1 MDHIDIKKNK
11 SKKNETKIEELL
23 NENKQDLQ
31 IMDVSIFDD
40 TLKEI
45 DKIINNLEQKIHI
58 VKSGTEKLDVLPEIK
73 SVISKIHE
81 AKNELVK
88 EENSLIKNNNLINRI
103 EDLENNINNSNGSI
117 ALSNELEEETT
128 NETVEHKIDQNL
140 LSIDELHHFR
150 ETDEKKKGSFF
161 GFYSYVI
168 LILVIFFT
176 LYGTLNISKD
186 LIISKY
192 ATTERYIQ
200 FFYEVVEIIKVSILG
215 FIYFITNII

>member
-88 EENSLIKNNNLINRI
+88 EENSLIKNNSLNITQVNTMLDNMI
-103 EDLENNINNSNGSI
+103 EVFLQDEDYEKCHVC
-117 ALSNELEEETT
+117 NE
-128 NETVEHKIDQNL
+128 I
-140 LSIDELHHFR
+140 
-150 ETDEKKKGSFF
+150 KKG
-161 GFYSYVI
+161 
-168 LILVIFFT
+168 
-176 LYGTLNISKD
+176 LNNVGI
-186 LIISKY
+186 
-192 ATTERYIQ
+192 
-200 FFYEVVEIIKVSILG
+200 
-215 FIYFITNII
+215 